1 MAMELQQ
8 LVPGIDDDEDA
19 YAQTVLEISLGLF
32 GVIGQKI
39 LDEERAASTETLTH
53 TQAAWK
59 ALDRIQREV
68 RVALGERSVP
78 DLKSR

>member
-1 MAMELQQ
+1 MELQQ

-39 LDEERAASTETLTH
+39 LDEERAASLETLTH

-68 RVALGERSVP
+68 RVELGERSVP